1 MLLCGSVFGFT
12 LHAHTIIS
20 PPLFFAEPTIPMTSR
35 DALYGVGA
43 TPLGFF
49 LPPPHRASFQTTW
62 RNACGWRLA
71 RRPDTT
77 LPASHLHLLHVALE
91 LARRAVKLCH
101 VVGIHQRA
109 LPRLR
114 LGLADTIHDAGC
126 GDAAIIVE
134 ENRDLRA
141 VAVDCIPVA
150 RIELP
155 DKILINNLP
164 AECSMRLASCRKE
177 GADP

>member
-12 LHAHTIIS
+12 LQAHTIIS

-101 VVGIHQRA
+101 VVGCILRA
-109 LPRLR
+109 S
-114 LGLADTIHDAGC
+114 GHDAFK
-126 GDAAIIVE
+126 DPVNVFAFE
-134 ENRDLRA
+134 HDRDGEFE
-141 VAVDCIPVA
+141 VAHDFSPSVLVGVA
-150 RIELP
+150 SLYAFTIAP
-155 DKILINNLP
+155 P
-164 AECSMRLASCRKE
+164 FAECNTSRQ
-177 GADP
+177 